1 MVSPTRLQS
10 HVIRQPSVRPAG
22 RPSVL
27 PCLGALRV
35 SSPRLPDRD
44 CLAERTCTAFERV
57 PKGRPSGRAW
67 ATAHRGAGDE
77 GRGEQ
82 TDRSRVS
89 GSGGETMP
97 RDPRLSEASEPPPCD
112 LTTATRPHP
121 RRGASSAWPTYH
133 LRQLPPV
140 PLCRPVP
147 SRAALPVDCGDGGG
161 GRRCWVWRGLPGA
174 EASLGFSGTAGSLAQ
189 AVPGAESSP
198 PQSVPRVTQRKGG
211 EPQLRE
217 SLLGCVLHFCS
228 PAALRP
234 RGKAERGARQ
244 PATLPTRFGSL
255 RPPSEVPGT
264 SIQHPRHALT
274 VSSLRR
280 RPRPA
285 PTAPGRRLTDP
296 E

>member
-147 SRAALPVDCGDGGG
+147 SRAALPVDCGDSGG

-174 EASLGFSGTAGSLAQ
+174 EASLGFSGTGRL
-189 AVPGAESSP
+189 GAWL
-198 PQSVPRVTQRKGG
+198 RLCRGG
-211 EPQLRE
+211 
-217 SLLGCVLHFCS
+217 G
-228 PAALRP
+228 
-234 RGKAERGARQ
+234 
-244 PATLPTRFGSL
+244 
-255 RPPSEVPGT
+255 
-264 SIQHPRHALT
+264 
-274 VSSLRR
+274 
-280 RPRPA
+280 PA
-285 PTAPGRRLTDP
+285 PRSPCRA
-296 E
+296 